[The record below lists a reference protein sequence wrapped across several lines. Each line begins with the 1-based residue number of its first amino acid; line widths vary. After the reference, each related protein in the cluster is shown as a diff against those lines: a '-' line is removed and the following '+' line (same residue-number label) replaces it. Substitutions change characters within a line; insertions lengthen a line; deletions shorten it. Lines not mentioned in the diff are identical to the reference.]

1 MVMPFAHPGDLVRCK
16 LFKHERLHSLAGQV
30 EILEYSE
37 QARGGEGDR
46 RKFPDQGCRYFGE
59 W

>member
-1 MVMPFAHPGDLVRCK
+1 
-16 LFKHERLHSLAGQV
+16 V

-37 QARGGEGDR
+37 EFRGGEGDR
-46 RKFPDQGCRYFGE
+46 RKFPHNGCRYFGE